1 MRKERRSRFTC
12 AVYRGKV
19 AAAEADT
26 GPWEPVDELLAGRI
40 PNEPAVLIADASML
54 DHAAELLRLP
64 RHVIIV
70 AADQESERALGRR
83 VHISLAGVPDPAG
96 KDGVLGA
103 ACELARARVTS
114 LRRWRQVASVNHE
127 LRELIRIGMAL
138 MSEHDLDALLRQI
151 LDVGKRFTESDG
163 CGLFLT
169 ETDEGDLTRLRL
181 AMYSF
186 DSLPHLSELA
196 GRLLPADN
204 KSIIGYAAMS
214 GEPVVLDDAY
224 NLPPDAKFTTTS
236 DFDDAFGYHRRSV
249 LVVPMIDHLDHGVGV
264 LVFFNRKSSRT
275 AIIRTK
281 RDADRFVLSYSPSD
295 VDLARALAGQAAVSI
310 ENARLYEQLEQL
322 FESFVKASVS
332 AIDER
337 DPTTSGHSVRVA
349 TLATELAGVV
359 DRAAT
364 GPYRDVRFTR
374 TELRELRL
382 AALVHDF
389 GKVGVH
395 EHLLIK
401 AKKLPPS
408 LWERIDARFD
418 LIRRTMELEDCRNR
432 AAGRSPARSD
442 LIGSDDPGR
451 DLVERIAELERLRR
465 LVAQANE
472 PTAFDAV
479 PNAELLD
486 IAARM
491 YERPDGTMA
500 PYLTQEELHYLQVS
514 HGTLDEQERAGVQA
528 HVDQTNRFVSQIPW
542 TRDLEHIADYAYGHH
557 ERLNGSG
564 YPRGLRGDE
573 IPLQTRMIA
582 IADMFD
588 ALTEGDRPYK
598 PAVSAERALDILA
611 AEAREGSLD
620 AELVRLLIDSQA
632 YRRILDEDWR
642 QL

>member
-1 MRKERRSRFTC
+1 M
-12 AVYRGKV
+12 
-19 AAAEADT
+19 
-26 GPWEPVDELLAGRI
+26 
-40 PNEPAVLIADASML
+40 
-54 DHAAELLRLP
+54 
-64 RHVIIV
+64 
-70 AADQESERALGRR
+70 
-83 VHISLAGVPDPAG
+83 
-96 KDGVLGA
+96 
-103 ACELARARVTS
+103 
-114 LRRWRQVASVNHE
+114 
-127 LRELIRIGMAL
+127 
-138 MSEHDLDALLRQI
+138 
-151 LDVGKRFTESDG
+151 
-163 CGLFLT
+163 
-169 ETDEGDLTRLRL
+169 
-181 AMYSF
+181 
-186 DSLPHLSELA
+186 
-196 GRLLPADN
+196 
-204 KSIIGYAAMS
+204 
-214 GEPVVLDDAY
+214 
-224 NLPPDAKFTTTS
+224 
-236 DFDDAFGYHRRSV
+236 
-249 LVVPMIDHLDHGVGV
+249 
-264 LVFFNRKSSRT
+264 
-275 AIIRTK
+275 
-281 RDADRFVLSYSPSD
+281 
-295 VDLARALAGQAAVSI
+295 
-310 ENARLYEQLEQL
+310 
-322 FESFVKASVS
+322 KASVS

-620 AELVRLLIDSQA
+620 AELVRMLIDSQA
-632 YRRILDEDWR
+632 YRRILDENWR